1 MTLSPTDMIQSFRLR
16 FWRESR
22 QGKSEDWRGE
32 VWHEQ
37 QEPDEEAVVVAN
49 PEAAFE
55 LVRQTLHF
63 FSGTHDTDIPPAGPP
78 GGGELG
84 RASSSGA
91 PLSPQDWPYSPL
103 SIWRRI
109 RGEQP

>member
-1 MTLSPTDMIQSFRLR
+1 MTRPPTDMIQSFRLR

-22 QGKSEDWRGE
+22 QGISEDWRGD

-37 QEPDEEAVVVAN
+37 QKPGEGPVVVAN

-55 LVRQTLHF
+55 LVRQTLRF
-63 FSGTHDTDIPPAGPP
+63 FSGTHDADIQPNRRHGGNDP
-78 GGGELG
+78 GSVSSREAPSST
-84 RASSSGA
+84 ASHA
-91 PLSPQDWPYSPL
+91 NPLL
-103 SIWRRI
+103 SIWRKI

>member
-1 MTLSPTDMIQSFRLR
+1 MPLSPTDMIQSFRLR

-22 QGKSEDWRGE
+22 HGGPEDWRGD

-37 QEPDEEAVVVAN
+37 QEPDEEAVIVAN

-55 LVRQTLHF
+55 LVKHTLQI
-63 FSGTHDTDIPPAGPP
+63 FSRHDAEIGLAARTERDEFSRTPSR
-78 GGGELG
+78 
-84 RASSSGA
+84 RALPNQQH
-91 PLSPQDWPYSPL
+91 PLL

-109 RGEQP
+109 WGEQP

>member
-22 QGKSEDWRGE
+22 QGLSEDWRGE

-37 QEPDEEAVVVAN
+37 LKPDEKPINVTD

-55 LVRQTLHF
+55 LVRQTLRF
-63 FSGTHDTDIPPAGPP
+63 FSGTLDAEIHLNRRLGENEPGRVSLRVAPP
-78 GGGELG
+78 GATG
-84 RASSSGA
+84 RANLLLA
-91 PLSPQDWPYSPL
+91 
-103 SIWRRI
+103 IWRRI
-109 RGEQP
+109 RGERP

>member
-1 MTLSPTDMIQSFRLR
+1 MIQSFRLR

-22 QGKSEDWRGE
+22 RGISEDWRGD

-37 QEPDEEAVVVAN
+37 QRPDEEAVIVAN

-55 LVRQTLHF
+55 LVRQTLRL
-63 FSGTHDTDIPPAGPP
+63 FSGTHEADTQPDRCLGDDAR
-78 GGGELG
+78 GGAVSPERPR
-84 RASSSGA
+84 RAIDHA
-91 PLSPQDWPYSPL
+91 NPLL

-109 RGEQP
+109 RGEQL

>member
-1 MTLSPTDMIQSFRLR
+1 MTSSPTDMIQSFRLR

-22 QGKSEDWRGE
+22 QGISEDWRGD

-37 QEPDEEAVVVAN
+37 QKPDEQAVVVAN
-49 PEAAFE
+49 PEAAFD
-55 LVRQTLHF
+55 LVRQTLRF
-63 FSGTHDTDIPPAGPP
+63 FSGTHDGEIHPNRPP
-78 GGGELG
+78 GGNEPDSFSPREALPSRTD
-84 RASSSGA
+84 RAN
-91 PLSPQDWPYSPL
+91 LLL